1 MVISCASRKG
11 AERTLESTA
20 RYLENVLKLKV
31 NREKTCISR
40 IGGIKFLGYGFYFDT
55 KAKEW
60 NFRLHEKSEAKLKAK
75 IKEITQRSNGWS
87 VAYRQAK
94 LSQLVRGWVA
104 YFKLARCKGTLEGID
119 QWLRRRIRMLYW
131 KMWKRIRTR
140 YKSLMKLGVG
150 KQKAYEWANSRC
162 NCLVAPCLLSI
173 YIHYRHIS
181 KFLGFDSTFSRGG
194 LQGPSLCVSE
204 GSG

>member
-1 MVISCASRKG
+1 MQNIIPFIEGK
-11 AERTLESTA
+11 LF
-20 RYLENVLKLKV
+20 LKV
-31 NREKTCISR
+31 NRDKSKVAHVR
-40 IGGIKFLGYGFYFDT
+40 GIKFLGYGFYFGT
-55 KAKEW
+55 KAKEC
-60 NFRLHEKSEAKLKAK
+60 NLRLHEKSEAKLKAK

-140 YKSLMKLGVG
+140 YRRLMKLGVE
-150 KQKAYEWANSRC
+150 KQKAYEWANSR
-162 NCLVAPCLLSI
+162 LGYWRVANSWILATTLDNRRL
-173 YIHYRHIS
+173 YNMGWRW
-181 KFLGFDSTFSRGG
+181 FSG
-194 LQGPSLCVSE
+194 LYARECVK
-204 GSG
+204 